1 MVKHQKVLAILIL
14 SIRIFYLTSNQYYDI
29 IYLIKKI
36 SVYSSARKGLY
47 FFKIQNLV
55 LQILS

>member
-55 LQILS
+55 FRILS

>member
-1 MVKHQKVLAILIL
+1 MVKHQKVLAILSS
-14 SIRIFYLTSNQYYDI
+14 SIRIFYLTSKQYYDI
-29 IYLIKKI
+29 LYLIKKI

-55 LQILS
+55 FRILS

>member
-1 MVKHQKVLAILIL
+1 MVKHQKVLAILSS
-14 SIRIFYLTSNQYYDI
+14 SIRIFYLTSKQYYDI
-29 IYLIKKI
+29 LYLIKKI

-55 LQILS
+55 F